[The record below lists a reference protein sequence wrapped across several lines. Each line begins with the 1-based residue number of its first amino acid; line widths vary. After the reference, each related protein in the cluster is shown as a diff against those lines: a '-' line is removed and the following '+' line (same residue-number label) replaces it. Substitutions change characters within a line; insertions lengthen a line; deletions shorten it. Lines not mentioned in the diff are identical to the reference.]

1 MTSKPRR
8 KHRRHSMATKREVV
22 ETYLDGEPISALARR
37 YDLSPTLIQVWL
49 DKYEQG
55 EFDDEAV
62 EEDLV
67 PDYEARIAALERLVG
82 RQALEIEFL
91 KRVRAHQRSRR
102 SANTSVITGPPASR
116 SDGGAS

>member
-1 MTSKPRR
+1 TSKPRR

-22 ETYLDGEPISALARR
+22 EAYLDGEPISALARR

-62 EEDLV
+62 EEDLAS
-67 PDYEARIAALERLVG
+67 DYEARIAALERLVG

-91 KRVRAHQRSRR
+91 KRVRAHQRS
-102 SANTSVITGPPASR
+102 
-116 SDGGAS
+116 